1 MANLSASDDY
11 FRFFGLNQQFNIDL
25 PALDQAYL
33 AIQKEVHPDR
43 HARGSEA
50 EQRLAMQMATLANT
64 AYQTLKNPIQRGLY
78 LCQLHGV
85 DAKLETN
92 TAMPAAFLM
101 KQMGWREALDEQA
114 EDLPGLESLMA
125 EVEQSKSNILAE
137 ITQAIDG
144 AKNYP
149 RAAELLR
156 GLLFVDKF
164 AIELDDAIAALILQ
178 YTEILWPYYKS
189 LNQVNHLHRISV
201 VLLWALI

>member
-1 MANLSASDDY
+1 MSVVVANPSASDDY
-11 FRFFGLNQQFNIDL
+11 FRFFGLNQQFKIDL

-43 HARGSEA
+43 HARGSDS

-64 AYQTLKNPIQRGLY
+64 AYQSLKNPIQRGLY
-78 LCQLHGV
+78 ICQLHGV

-101 KQMGWREALDEQA
+101 RQMEWRESLDEQE
-114 EDLPGLESLMA
+114 EDLPALEALMA
-125 EVEQSKSNILAE
+125 EVEQSKAETLAE

-144 AKNYP
+144 AKNYQ

-156 GLLFVDKF
+156 GLLFIDKF
-164 AIELDDAIAALILQ
+164 AVELDDTIAALI
-178 YTEILWPYYKS
+178 
-189 LNQVNHLHRISV
+189 
-201 VLLWALI
+201 

>member
-1 MANLSASDDY
+1 MSAVVVNPSASDNY
-11 FRFFGLNQQFNIDL
+11 FRFFGLNQQFKIDL

-43 HARGSEA
+43 HARGSET

-64 AYQTLKNPIQRGLY
+64 AFQTLKNPVQRGLY

-101 KQMGWREALDEQA
+101 RQMEWRESLDERA
-114 EDLPGLESLMA
+114 EDLPALEALME
-125 EVEQSKSNILAE
+125 EVEVSKQDTLLE
-137 ITQAIDG
+137 ITQAIDH
-144 AKNYP
+144 AKNYE

-156 GLLFVDKF
+156 GLLFIDKF
-164 AIELDDAIAALILQ
+164 AFELDDAIAAL
-178 YTEILWPYYKS
+178 
-189 LNQVNHLHRISV
+189 V
-201 VLLWALI
+201 

>member
-1 MANLSASDDY
+1 MSVVVANLSASDDY
-11 FRFFGLNQQFNIDL
+11 FRFFGLKQQFHIDL
-25 PALDQAYL
+25 PALEQAYL

-43 HARGSEA
+43 HARGSET

-64 AYQTLKNPIQRGLY
+64 AFQTLKHPVQRGLY

-101 KQMGWREALDEQA
+101 KQMDWRESLDERA
-114 EDLPGLESLMA
+114 EDLPALEAMMA
-125 EVEQSKSNILAE
+125 EVEQSKADTLAE

-144 AKNYP
+144 ANNYV

-156 GLLFVDKF
+156 GLLFIDKF
-164 AIELDDAIAALILQ
+164 AVELDDTIAALI
-178 YTEILWPYYKS
+178 
-189 LNQVNHLHRISV
+189 
-201 VLLWALI
+201 